1 MILLDELKNDT
12 MLTVKSANNCDF
24 SVMTKADFLDSAEYL
39 DMDINYANTIP
50 EVTVAKKEVHEFDW
64 ESVVE
69 RFEEESF
76 EDFGLEFW
84 LSISEEDTKILNQ
97 AMEIVNKA
105 LEENPNWYEGKN
117 VQIIIK
123 DSPNES

>member
-1 MILLDELKNDT
+1 MSIKLDELKKDT

-24 SVMTKADFLDSAEYL
+24 SVMKKADFLDSAEYL
-39 DMDINYANTIP
+39 DMDINDPETVP
-50 EVTVAKKEVHEFDW
+50 EVTVAKKEIHNFDW
-64 ESVVE
+64 ESVIE

-105 LEENPNWYEGKN
+105 LEENPNWYEGEI
-117 VQIIIK
+117 VEI
-123 DSPNES
+123 